1 MKNSLKIY
9 TPEITC
15 AIFCLTLG
23 MLSGYISHSGDTLWY
38 QTLTKPNFNPPAWI
52 FAPVWTILYI
62 MMGFA
67 LGQIIK
73 IQNNRNLRLLFVLQF
88 TCNII
93 WSYLFFRI
101 HRIDFALYDITGL
114 WIALCALLIASY
126 RHKTIFLL
134 LIPYFAWTTFALIL
148 NFKIYLMNV

>member
-1 MKNSLKIY
+1 MKNISKNY
-9 TPEITC
+9 FPEF
-15 AIFCLTLG
+15 AGVLFCVTLG
-23 MLSGYISHSGDTLWY
+23 MFSGYIAHSGDTLWY
-38 QTLTKPNFNPPAWI
+38 QTLIKPDFNPPSWI

-73 IQNNRNLRLLFVLQF
+73 IQNNRILRLLFVTQF

-101 HRIDFALYDITGL
+101 HRIDLALYDLTAL
-114 WIALCALLIASY
+114 WIALLALLVASY
-126 RHKTIFLL
+126 RHRTIFLL
-134 LIPYFAWTTFALIL
+134 LVPYFAWTTFAFLL
-148 NFKIYLMNV
+148 NYKIYIMNV